1 MSSTI
6 SARAAYW
13 QDRFNEFTASGL
25 SVHCWCVRQ
34 GVPEHRFYYWRRKFS
49 KDLAPNPAVAPVSA
63 PIDWLPVEIDEQR
76 DSSASSLSSTISLWI
91 GDVNIDVAPGFDAA
105 HLRAVVT
112 TLRGI

>member
-13 QDRFNEFTASGL
+13 QDRFNEFTSSGL
-25 SVHCWCVRQ
+25 SVHCWCARQ

-49 KDLAPNPAVAPVSA
+49 KCLSSNPPAAPISA
-63 PIDWLPVEIDEQR
+63 PLEWLPVEIDEQQ
-76 DSSASSLSSTISLWI
+76 SPASSSLSSAITVRI
-91 GDVNIDVAPGFDAA
+91 GDLNIDVAPGFDAA